1 MPKELRYVVVLTLIA
16 GGSAGLLATVYE
28 ATRGPIAASRKART
42 LQALQVVLPEFDNVP
57 TDERVVVGAA
67 DPAAPTE
74 SEANRLPVVYT
85 ARKGGRVVGGAVQV
99 IHPRGYGGPVKV
111 LVGLEGD
118 PAGTVKVRGYRFLEH
133 KETPGL
139 GTKALEP
146 PFATQFE
153 GFEVPTGPLK
163 VKKDGGTVDAIT
175 GATITS
181 RVVAESIGEAAR
193 LFREHGG
200 RGSPATGAL
209 ASGEAPESAP
219 RGDGEQGP
227 GPGPGGD
234 HE

>member
-16 GGSAGLLATVYE
+16 GGSAGLLALVHD
-28 ATRGPIAASRKART
+28 ATREPIAASRKART
-42 LQALQVVLPEFDNVP
+42 LQALQAVLPEFDNVP

-67 DPAAPTE
+67 DPSAPTD
-74 SEANRLPVVYT
+74 SEANRLPVVFT
-85 ARKGGRVVGGAVQV
+85 ARKGGQVTGGAVQV

-118 PAGTVKVRGYRFLEH
+118 PAGTVEVRGYRFLEH

-146 PFATQFE
+146 PFARQFD
-153 GFEVPTGPLK
+153 GFEVPREPLK

-181 RVVAESIGEAAR
+181 RVVAESISEAAR

-200 RGSPATGAL
+200 RGTPGAGSPRT
-209 ASGEAPESAP
+209 APA
-219 RGDGEQGP
+219 GQADP
-227 GPGPGGD
+227 GVQDPVPGGGD
-234 HE
+234 E